1 MNLLD
6 IIKAKVGE
14 ENVNRLSNN
23 LGEDQG
29 STLDAISKA
38 VPLLVS
44 AMARNTRSEDGANA
58 LAGALDRD
66 HDGSILENLGGLID
80 RPEESDGQG
89 ILKHVL
95 GGKREVAEKAVAE
108 KSGISM
114 ESAMKIFQVAAPIVM
129 GMLGKKKKEENL
141 SGGGLASIL
150 GSMASSQESDS
161 GESGSGSGIGS
172 MITGLLDRDGDG
184 SVMDDIGGMIGGFL
198 SNRS

>member
-38 VPLLVS
+38 VPVLVS
-44 AMARNTRSEDGANA
+44 AMARNTRTEEGANS

-66 HDGSILENLGGLID
+66 HDGSILDNLGSLID
-80 RPEESDGQG
+80 RPEESEGHG

-95 GGKREVAEKAVAE
+95 GGKRESAEKAVSE

-114 ESAMKIFQVAAPIVM
+114 ESAIKIFQVAAPIIM

-141 SGGGLASIL
+141 NSGGLASIL
-150 GSMASSQESDS
+150 GSMASSHENDNDE
-161 GESGSGSGIGS
+161 GGSGIGS
-172 MITGLLDRDGDG
+172 MISGLLDRDGDG
-184 SVMDDIGGMIGGFL
+184 NVMDDIGGMIGGFL

>member
-1 MNLLD
+1 MNLID
-6 IIKAKVGE
+6 IIKAQIGE
-14 ENVNRLSNN
+14 ENITRLSSNV
-23 LGEDQG
+23 GEDQG
-29 STLDAISKA
+29 GTLDAISNA

-44 AMARNTRSEDGANA
+44 AMARNTRSEEGAIS

-66 HDGSILENLGGLID
+66 HDGSILDNLGGLID
-80 RPEESDGQG
+80 RPEESSGQG

-95 GGKREVAEKAVAE
+95 GNKREVAEKTVAE
-108 KSGISM
+108 KSGIST

-141 SGGGLASIL
+141 SGGGLASML
-150 GSMASSQESDS
+150 GSMASSHEHDEDE
-161 GESGSGSGIGS
+161 GGSGIGG
-172 MITGLLDRDGDG
+172 MISGLLDRDGDG